1 MTYLTFNYYTVSL
14 LLGGFTALISG
25 LVVLT
30 HDIKRSE
37 NQAWFALTFCTSI
50 WSFGYF
56 SMMVAGSQDIADIS
70 NWVLHYAAIFIP
82 LFYYLLV
89 LVITDTF
96 DKYRIIFYFF
106 TVCAFV
112 FTSLNLSSIFLL
124 ETIPKVGFNYA
135 PVPGPAYIYFFIYF
149 VLLVIIG
156 ILTSWNKSRN
166 EKDKTIRLRLYYIIL
181 FTLSASVG
189 GGSVFIT
196 TYFGNIPPYPIILFS
211 IYPAISGY
219 AILRHQL
226 FNMRF
231 ISTQLLIF
239 ITWIFIFIRIM
250 FSESL
255 RDLVANSIL
264 FSTLIVLGMIL
275 IRTAKREIS
284 QREKIE
290 FLAANIRQAN
300 IRLTELDRQK
310 SEFISFASHQLRA
323 PLTAMKGYASLILDG
338 DLGELSKE
346 VRQAIS
352 RIFDSSKTLT
362 IIVDDYLNISRIELG
377 TMKYLFTVLNLRE
390 LVSNVIGELKPN
402 IEKSGLTLTFTNSSE
417 NINERFM
424 INADADKLKQ
434 VIANV
439 IDNSIKYTPKGSVNI
454 NLSKDMSSRKI
465 LLSVKDDG
473 VGISPE
479 VMPKLFSKFVRASNA
494 NRQNIYGTGLGL
506 YIAKEVMSAHKG
518 RIWAESDGE
527 GKGSTFYIELDMVI

>member
-1 MTYLTFNYYTVSL
+1 
-14 LLGGFTALISG
+14 
-25 LVVLT
+25 
-30 HDIKRSE
+30 
-37 NQAWFALTFCTSI
+37 
-50 WSFGYF
+50 
-56 SMMVAGSQDIADIS
+56 
-70 NWVLHYAAIFIP
+70 
-82 LFYYLLV
+82 
-89 LVITDTF
+89 
-96 DKYRIIFYFF
+96 
-106 TVCAFV
+106 
-112 FTSLNLSSIFLL
+112 
-124 ETIPKVGFNYA
+124 
-135 PVPGPAYIYFFIYF
+135 
-149 VLLVIIG
+149 
-156 ILTSWNKSRN
+156 
-166 EKDKTIRLRLYYIIL
+166 
-181 FTLSASVG
+181 
-189 GGSVFIT
+189 
-196 TYFGNIPPYPIILFS
+196 
-211 IYPAISGY
+211 
-219 AILRHQL
+219 
-226 FNMRF
+226 
-231 ISTQLLIF
+231 
-239 ITWIFIFIRIM
+239 M

-402 IEKSGLTLTFTNSSE
+402 IEKSGLTLTFTNTSE